1 MGKKD
6 SQESLVIVVDLFEE
20 SLLVVRSEIILE
32 IDNGMNNDGSL
43 NDNCIEVSLVVDS
56 ENIQMFGVVDKDV
69 LKKLLFGMFYMLNF
83 IYLLVIYLRCSLI
96 IYFSYFFILLGL
108 EVN

>member
-32 IDNGMNNDGSL
+32 IDNGMNNEGSL

-96 IYFSYFFILLGL
+96 IYFSYFF
-108 EVN
+108 N

>member
-32 IDNGMNNDGSL
+32 IDNGMNNEGSL

-83 IYLLVIYLRCSLI
+83 IYLLVIYLRCVF
-96 IYFSYFFILLGL
+96 YCKL
-108 EVN
+108 E

>member
-32 IDNGMNNDGSL
+32 IDNGMNNEGSL

-69 LKKLLFGMFYMLNF
+69 LKKLLFGMFNMLNF
-83 IYLLVIYLRCSLI
+83 IYILVIFLRCSLI
-96 IYFSYFFILLGL
+96 IYFSYFF
-108 EVN
+108 N

>member
-32 IDNGMNNDGSL
+32 IDNGMNNEGSL

-69 LKKLLFGMFYMLNF
+69 LKKLLFGMFNMLNF
-83 IYLLVIYLRCSLI
+83 IYILVIYLMCSLI
-96 IYFSYFFILLGL
+96 IYFSYLF
-108 EVN
+108 N

>member
-32 IDNGMNNDGSL
+32 IDNGMNNEVSL

-96 IYFSYFFILLGL
+96 KYFSYFFILLML